1 VKNSEI
7 PELTE
12 ELEEG
17 FVDLTLK
24 MEGLVRKQDGM
35 QQFEAR
41 ASHKGRVVAFAVA
54 LGTTWRPIEGTSE
67 EFYCGEA
74 RLISLGD
81 ESDAFIQVLDQ
92 LYETKAGTFHMGDNI
107 RFTAVSLEGHPDRLA
122 VDPLKMKM
130 FFESENDDLCAEFY
144 LNCDVNRNRVQFREK
159 DTDFR
164 AAVILALAQNEG

>member
-1 VKNSEI
+1 MKNSEI

-24 MEGLVRKQDGM
+24 MEGLVRNQDGM
-35 QQFEAR
+35 QCFEAR
-41 ASHKGRVVAFAVA
+41 ALHKGRVVAFAVA
-54 LGTTWRPIEGTSE
+54 LGTTWSPLEGTPE

-74 RLISLGD
+74 HLISLGD

-92 LYETKAGTFHMGDNI
+92 LYETKVGTLHMGDNI
-107 RFTAVSLEGHPDRLA
+107 GLTAVSLKGHPDRPS
-122 VDPLKMKM
+122 VEPLKMKM

-144 LNCDVNRNRVQFREK
+144 LNCDTNNNRVQFREK